1 MSADSDH
8 SASWSVN
15 VDGTS
20 EVGSYGI
27 VPALVWAFRI
37 HDDGSAEPLPI
48 DQAIDDRRDG
58 WLWLHLNL
66 ADARAI
72 QWLREMD
79 LPPVAVATLLARDKR
94 QQLHTSE
101 TCIYGVFTDL
111 TRQVGGSTDQLTQ
124 LRFLMT
130 ERLLISGR
138 HHAANAVEGARRVLE
153 QGERRLPH
161 VAALLELI
169 VEHAADG
176 IEHLTDELADEL
188 DEIEGNLS
196 LTITP
201 RERERIGRIRRTGVK
216 IHRQLS
222 GLRALFKRLEHLAP
236 EELRPRLRLA
246 TGRLAQYLDSLDH
259 DIVEIR
265 DRAQGLQ
272 AEVTFAVAEETN
284 RHLHFLSVVT
294 ALFLPATLV
303 TGVFGM
309 NVKGLPFL
317 DSDMGFGWTVVLM
330 IGAVAGI
337 YLVLRWVG
345 VFKT

>member
-1 MSADSDH
+1 MSADPVPLSDPI
-8 SASWSVN
+8 VGF
-15 VDGTS
+15 DGS
-20 EVGSYGI
+20 GEVPSFGI

-37 HDDGSAEPLPI
+37 HDDGSARPLPV
-48 DQAIDDRRDG
+48 DEAVDDRREG

-72 QWLREMD
+72 EWLRESK
-79 LPPVAVATLLARDKR
+79 LPAAGVAMLVARDKR

-101 TCIYGVFTDL
+101 TCTYGVFSDL
-111 TRQVGGSTDQLTQ
+111 ARHIGGSTDQLSQ
-124 LRFLMT
+124 LRFFMT

-138 HHAANAVEGARRVLE
+138 HRAVNSVEAARQALE
-153 QGERRLPH
+153 NGERRLPH

-176 IEHLTDELADEL
+176 IDHLTDELADQL
-188 DEIEGNLS
+188 DEIENS
-196 LTITP
+196 LTLKITAD
-201 RERERIGRIRRTGVK
+201 ERRNIGRVRRTSVK
-216 IHRQLS
+216 VHRQIA
-222 GLRALFKRLEHLAP
+222 GLRALFNRLEHLGP
-236 EELRPRLRLA
+236 EDARPQLRIA
-246 TGRLAQYLDSLDH
+246 TGRLAQYLDSLDR

-272 AEVTFAVAEETN
+272 EEVSFAVAEETN

-309 NVKGLPFL
+309 NVKGLPL
-317 DSDMGFGWTVVLM
+317 LETSGGFIW
-330 IGAVAGI
+330 AVALMVGSVFGV
-337 YLVLRWVG
+337 YALLRWVG
-345 VFKT
+345 VFKN

>member
-8 SASWSVN
+8 SATSSVN
-15 VDGTS
+15 VDGTG
-20 EVGSYGI
+20 EAKSYGI

-58 WLWLHLNL
+58 WLWLHVNL
-66 ADARAI
+66 ADARVT
-72 QWLREMD
+72 QWLRDLD
-79 LPPVAVATLLARDKR
+79 LPPVAIAVLLARDKR

-101 TCIYGVFTDL
+101 HCIYGVFADL
-111 TRQVGGSTDQLTQ
+111 TRQLGGSTDQLTQ
-124 LRFLMT
+124 LRFVMT

-138 HHAANAVEGARRVLE
+138 HHAANAVEKARRVLE

-176 IEHLTDELADEL
+176 IERLTDDLADEL
-188 DEIEGNLS
+188 DEIESNLS
-196 LTITP
+196 QTITP
-201 RERERIGRIRRTGVK
+201 REREQIGRTRRTGVK
-216 IHRQLS
+216 IHRQLG
-222 GLRALFKRLEHLAP
+222 GLRALFHRLEHVSP
-236 EELRPRLRLA
+236 EDLRPGLRLA

-309 NVKGLPFL
+309 NVKGIPFL
-317 DSDMGFGWTVVLM
+317 ESDMGFGWTVLLMVGSVL
-330 IGAVAGI
+330 GI
-337 YLVLRWVG
+337 YFVLRWVG
-345 VFKT
+345 VFKS